1 MEGLVLTRGKAAQ
14 MLKKFMIF
22 LFHSN
27 MVLLFSRE
35 GGSCTDYCPKH
46 KGCNVSLLPKPV
58 VTSLVLQAVIYMTH
72 LPSNKVIILY
82 SK

>member
-1 MEGLVLTRGKAAQ
+1 

-46 KGCNVSLLPKPV
+46 KGCNV
-58 VTSLVLQAVIYMTH
+58 TLVMIHYI
-72 LPSNKVIILY
+72 PSAEGSNLHEPLDLEDSNIITFNIC
-82 SK
+82 